1 MSSATAG
8 AAPALPASQDPS
20 LNRRMITISIM
31 LATIIQALDGTIAN
45 VALPHMQGSLSAS
58 QDQIT
63 WVLTSFIVAAAIAT
77 PLTGWLCDRFGQ
89 KNTFLVSIAG
99 FTIASV
105 LCGLSATLS
114 EIVAARLLQGVF
126 GAALVPLSQA
136 VLLDINPREKHGSA
150 MAIWGMGVMIGPILG
165 PTLGGWL
172 TDSYSWRW
180 VFFINIPIGAMA
192 FYGIWR
198 YIRKDPP
205 NRRMSFDMFGFATL
219 SLSIGALQ
227 MLLDRGEQND
237 WFSSTETWIEAI
249 VLAMSLCYF
258 IAHTALR
265 PAGKSFLDYRL
276 LKNSNYVSGLLFIFI
291 VGMVLFATRALTP
304 SMLQGLM
311 NYPAAIA
318 GLVTAPSGLGTML
331 AMLIVGKLTGKIDTR
346 LLLGVGFSITAFSLW
361 QMANFTLD
369 LVPKT
374 VVWNGII
381 QGIGL
386 GLVFVPLSAA
396 TFATLSPQ
404 MRAEGTAIYSLMR
417 NIGSSIGIALVQ
429 TLLVRN
435 TQIAHASLTE
445 HVTIANPALHDPG
458 ITQVFDLGTS
468 TGMAALNGEITRQ
481 ASMIAYLDDFW
492 LMMWLTILVLPL
504 LLLIKPPKKMRLS
517 WLTTRPWNNRH
528 AHTDETLPQRPGAQF
543 IPGRLR
549 QHSSRHAT
557 VAAARPGHGA
567 IGGRHPPGQRRLARR
582 PVVAPIPGRSTGPA
596 DRTGT
601 GRQPEP
607 GGGKCPHRLGPVRV

>member
-1 MSSATAG
+1 MSDAVATG
-8 AAPALPASQDPS
+8 AAEPE

-89 KNTFLVSIAG
+89 KNTFLVSVAG

-105 LCGLSATLS
+105 LCGLSGSLAQ
-114 EIVAARLLQGVF
+114 IVGARLLQGVF

-172 TDSYSWRW
+172 TDSYDWRW
-180 VFFINIPIGAMA
+180 VFFINVPVGALA
-192 FYGIWR
+192 FYGIWK
-198 YIRKDPP
+198 YIRKDAP
-205 NRRMSFDMFGFATL
+205 NRRMRFDMFGFATL
-219 SLSIGALQ
+219 SLTIGALQ
-227 MLLDRGEQND
+227 LLLDRGEQND
-237 WFSSTETWIEAI
+237 WFSSTETWIEAT
-249 VLAMSLCYF
+249 VLAMSFCYF

-265 PAGKSFLDYRL
+265 PAGQSFFDYRL
-276 LKNSNYVSGLLFIFI
+276 LKNSNYVSGLLFIAI

-304 SMLQGLM
+304 SFLQGLM
-311 NYPAAIA
+311 NYPATIA
-318 GLVTAPSGLGTML
+318 GLVSAPSGLGTMM
-331 AMLIVGKLTGKIDTR
+331 AMMVVGKLTGKIDTR
-346 LLLGVGFSITAFSLW
+346 LLLGVGFSVTAFSLW
-361 QMANFTLD
+361 QMSQFTLT
-369 LVPKT
+369 LVPST
-374 VVWNGII
+374 VVWNGVI

-404 MRAEGTAIYSLMR
+404 MRAEGTAIYSLVR

-435 TQIAHASLTE
+435 TQIAHSSLAE
-445 HVTIANPALHDPG
+445 KVTIANPALHDSG
-458 ITQVFDLGTS
+458 IATFFNLD
-468 TGMAALNGEITRQ
+468 TGGGLAALNAEVTRQ

-504 LLLIKPPKKMRLS
+504 LLLIKPPKKNA
-517 WLTTRPWNNRH
+517 PVIIDH
-528 AHTDETLPQRPGAQF
+528 AAMD
-543 IPGRLR
+543 
-549 QHSSRHAT
+549 
-557 VAAARPGHGA
+557 
-567 IGGRHPPGQRRLARR
+567 
-582 PVVAPIPGRSTGPA
+582 
-596 DRTGT
+596 
-601 GRQPEP
+601 
-607 GGGKCPHRLGPVRV
+607 